1 MSNQVVVTGANGWI
15 GGHACRVLRRLG
27 WDVIGVSRTP
37 AAALAEHPQWR
48 WIGVDDDEL
57 EQAVIEAGRVLNLA
71 GRNAFEQPWTTDFV
85 DAMRS
90 SRIGITTRI
99 VEALARTRNVD
110 PSLVSASGYPVCGD
124 GGEREL
130 DDSVPASH
138 ELVLGDIDAE
148 WEAVAARAAG
158 GPARVAIMRIGLVLG
173 ADGGGFPVLRQP
185 FDAGHGVVLGSGRQW
200 LPWIHLVDVV
210 GLLVE
215 ALTDSGYRG
224 VVNAVAPQPARHAE
238 LAQAMGE
245 ALGVPW
251 QTRVSVDQ
259 VVQALGGASELV
271 LHSHRLVPS
280 KALARGFHFAH
291 PDITG
296 AVEYIVAD

>member
-15 GGHACRVLRRLG
+15 GGHACRVLHRLG
-27 WDVIGVSRTP
+27 WDVVGVSRTP
-37 AAALAEHPQWR
+37 GPAREAHPRWR
-48 WIGVDDDEL
+48 WIGVGDEL
-57 EQAVIEAGRVLNLA
+57 EQAVTEAGRVLNLA
-71 GRNAFEQPWTTDFV
+71 GRNAFEQPWTAEFV

-90 SRIGITTRI
+90 SRIGTTERI
-99 VEALARTRNVD
+99 VDALARTRAVD
-110 PSLVSASGYPVCGD
+110 PVLVSASGYPVCGD

-130 DDSVPASH
+130 DDELPASR

-173 ADGGGFPVLRQP
+173 ADGGGFPVLRRP

-215 ALTDSGYRG
+215 ALTDPAYRG
-224 VVNAVAPQPARHAE
+224 VVNAVAPQPARHAD
-238 LAQAMGE
+238 LSRAIGE
-245 ALGVPW
+245 ARGVPW
-251 QTRVSVDQ
+251 QDRVPAERVAE
-259 VVQALGGASELV
+259 ALGGASELL
-271 LHSHRLVPS
+271 LHSHRLVPAR
-280 KALARGFHFAH
+280 ALAHGFDFAH
-291 PDITG
+291 PEITG
-296 AVEYIVAD
+296 AVRDIVAA